1 MEMRRKAL
9 VLAGH
14 GFVGLGTI
22 GALVPVMPTTIFFI
36 LAAAC
41 YARGNPRLHDR
52 LLAHPRF
59 GPALR
64 DWEEHRAMSPRA
76 KALAI
81 PMIGL
86 GIGATIVFGIQA
98 IWLRVALG
106 AFALALIG
114 YLLSL
119 RSR

>member
-1 MEMRRKAL
+1 MREKAL

-22 GALVPVMPTTIFFI
+22 GAIVPVMPTTIFFI

-81 PMIGL
+81 TMIAL
-86 GIGATIVFGIQA
+86 GIGSTIAWGIDAT
-98 IWLRVALG
+98 WLRLLLG
-106 AFALALIG
+106 GFAVVLIG